1 MIRTQKDPPA
11 TIGLARQVLTA
22 VPDLI
27 CQLYSIVLPAVCLLG
42 PSEAAAG
49 MGSHHFCADRKPE
62 EKPQQI
68 LLAEYEK
75 TLATTDQPTT

>member
-1 MIRTQKDPPA
+1 MIAKKHMILAQRDSPA

-27 CQLYSIVLPAVCLLG
+27 YQLYSIVLPAVCLLG
-42 PSEAAAG
+42 PSEAAAAG

-62 EKPQQI
+62 EKLQQI
-68 LLAEYEK
+68 LLA
-75 TLATTDQPTT
+75 